1 MNVGDKYIIEI
12 AEVIEAGNGMK
23 LGRVKGF
30 DSLVMTEYGLNQLK
44 PYKEQPVKEEK
55 TIPHLGSVIK
65 TVINGETVCGVVT
78 YITPERIEGIATD
91 GEPMA
96 VDAATDKYES
106 IGTVIGA
113 FQHLM
118 ASMKIATKEGEK

>member
-12 AEVIEAGNGMK
+12 GEVIKTEGGMD
-23 LGRVKGF
+23 LGRIVGF

-44 PYKEQPVKEEK
+44 PYKEQPVKKEK
-55 TIPHLGSVIK
+55 AIPHLGSVIK

-96 VDAATDKYES
+96 VDTADKYEVV
-106 IGTVIGA
+106 GTVIGA

-118 ASMKIATKEGEK
+118 ASMAIAEGEK